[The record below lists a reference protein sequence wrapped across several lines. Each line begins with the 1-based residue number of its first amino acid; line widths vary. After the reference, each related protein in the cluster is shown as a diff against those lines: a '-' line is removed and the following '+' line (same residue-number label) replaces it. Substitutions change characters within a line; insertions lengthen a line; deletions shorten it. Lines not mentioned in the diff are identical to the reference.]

1 MDRES
6 LTESL
11 NRLWDGTIE
20 EFDIDLCSHAIS
32 MLISVVYGEEVSQ
45 HKVVFE
51 NVASFYYVAE
61 DGTFRFD
68 SPAWERAE
76 LTEIV
81 FRDGTETI
89 QHTSKQPRKVP
100 EYTTSAN
107 FVLGMWSSVLF
118 VEAKSISIDGKRFEV
133 GYPVT
138 GGSK

>member
-1 MDRES
+1 MEPELLAD
-6 LTESL
+6 SL

-20 EFDIDLCSHAIS
+20 EFDIDLCSHIIS
-32 MLISVVYGEEVSQ
+32 MLISVNYGGEESP

-68 SPAWERAE
+68 SPTWERAE

-81 FRDGTETI
+81 FADGTDSI
-89 QHTSKQPRKVP
+89 RHTSKQSRKVP

-107 FVLGMWSSVLF
+107 FVLGIWSSVLF
-118 VEAKSISIDGKRFEV
+118 IEAKSITIDGKRFEV
-133 GYPVT
+133 GYPRT
-138 GGSK
+138 PGS